1 MQNMDP
7 SVAAQKDWP
16 VKLWLLTASLIFVHS
31 VLSYTG
37 NPWWGDFGTLIV
49 LFWAALS
56 LWPIVKRESD
66 FRLPALYF
74 MLGILF
80 YAAADLIWVILG
92 LGLRLDPG
100 SSISL
105 AYFYI
110 LPNLFFVVAITL
122 YLMVNMHRWNKIQ
135 LLLDLITVSLVTGT
149 AVYNLFLKNQ
159 VGLSIETLPAFLY
172 LALDT
177 IAITIVIT
185 VLVAT
190 RQSPVKDHNIS
201 TILLALVFF
210 MLSDGL
216 YVSQKL
222 NGTFIANEIP
232 DWLYIS
238 ALILLSTGIKIA
250 ARKSPGARNPADFYE
265 ETMDFREGPFWSA
278 AWILLLPILSVLLH
292 GIRIQELLNY
302 ALLVIFYLVASLYVQ
317 NSIAVERTL
326 KERTEH
332 NTLLQVLVAERTAQL
347 QTINHMVQN
356 DQLTGLLSRNRFA
369 ELLDQTL
376 GQKAYAWPLHL
387 ALIDINRFRNINNL
401 YGQEIGDQVLI
412 QAAAIIARR
421 LASNTLIARFG
432 SNEFAVLF
440 HQADDY
446 QAVESQIRQLYADF
460 AEPLL
465 IQPFQIQLQIQ
476 VGIATYP
483 SHAANRGELLQCSL
497 NAVEQA
503 KRLKLNEPC
512 YYDREVH
519 LKLQRRQEVEM
530 ALRRVDMDRE
540 FSLFYQPQYDVEGQT
555 LLGMEALVRWDS
567 LTMPDIGPAEF
578 ITVAEETGLILEIGR
593 WVMRQA
599 MLQIREWN
607 VLMHSNLQMGINVSP
622 LQLEDPQF
630 LGQVRGLIEQTKVL
644 PAWLNFEVTESAAM
658 GSQAT
663 FGDVLKALSDLGAS
677 ISIDDFGTGY
687 SSYAYLKRYA
697 VDYLKIDKALI
708 DSITENSTDTQ
719 IIQAIIAMAK
729 ALKIKTVAEGVE
741 SLEQAQLLQKMGCD
755 KIQGYVF
762 GRPLKASAFFENHL
776 VPHPA
781 GSA

>member
-1 MQNMDP
+1 MKTLNALDTTMPSQN
-7 SVAAQKDWP
+7 WP
-16 VKLWLLTASLIFVHS
+16 ARLWFIPACLIVVHS
-31 VLSYTG
+31 VMTYTG
-37 NPWWGDFGTLIV
+37 NLVWGDFGTLAV
-49 LFWAALS
+49 LFWAALT
-56 LWPIVKRESD
+56 LWPITKHASE
-66 FRLPALYF
+66 FRLTALHF
-74 MLGILF
+74 MVGMLAYATADFLWVLVDKGLGI
-80 YAAADLIWVILG
+80 
-92 LGLRLDPG
+92 DPE
-100 SSISL
+100 SSVFL
-105 AYFYI
+105 AYLFV
-110 LPNLFFVVAITL
+110 LPNLFFVIGITV
-122 YLMVNMHRWNKIQ
+122 YLVSNMHRWNKIQ
-135 LLLDLITVSLVTGT
+135 LMLDLLAVTIVTGV
-149 AVYNLFLKNQ
+149 AVNNLLLNNQ
-159 VGLSIETLPAFLY
+159 VGLSIETLPFYLY
-172 LALDT
+172 LLLDT
-177 IAITIVIT
+177 IAITIVLT
-185 VLVAT
+185 VLVSS
-190 RQSPVKDHNIS
+190 RQPFAKDHGLLTLLIAL
-201 TILLALVFF
+201 ILFLLA
-210 MLSDGL
+210 DGL
-216 YVSQKL
+216 YVSQVL
-222 NGTFIANEIP
+222 TGSFISNKIP
-232 DWLYIS
+232 DWLFFT
-238 ALILLSTGIKIA
+238 ALLLLSTGIKIVAHTTPSKHVA
-250 ARKSPGARNPADFYE
+250 ADSYE
-265 ETMDFREGPFWSA
+265 GTRPFNEGPFWSA
-278 AWILLLPILSVLLH
+278 AWILLLPVLSIFLH
-292 GIRIQELLNY
+292 GILLLEILIY
-302 ALLVIFYLVASLYVQ
+302 ALLVIFYLIASLYVQ

-332 NTLLQVLVAERTAQL
+332 NTSLQVLVAERTAQL

-356 DQLTGLLSRNRFA
+356 DQLTGLLSRNRFT
-369 ELLDQTL
+369 ELLDQTI

-387 ALIDINRFRNINNL
+387 ALIDIIRFRSINNL
-401 YGQEIGDQVLI
+401 YGQEIGDQVLL
-412 QAAAIIARR
+412 QSAAIIARR
-421 LASNTLIARFG
+421 LANSTLIARYG

-446 QAVESQIRQLYADF
+446 QAVENQIRQLYADF
-460 AEPLL
+460 EEP
-465 IQPFQIQLQIQ
+465 ITIHPFQIQLQIQ

-483 SHAANRGELLQCSL
+483 NHAASRGELLQCSL

-503 KRLKLNEPC
+503 KRLKLNEPF

-519 LKLQRRQEVEM
+519 LQIQRRQEVEM

-540 FSLFYQPQYDVEGQT
+540 FSLFYQPQYDVSGQV

-607 VLMHSNLQMGINVSP
+607 ILQHSNLQMGINVSP

-630 LGQVRGLIEQTKVL
+630 LLQVRKLIEETKVV

-658 GSQAT
+658 GSQAA

-708 DSITENSTDTQ
+708 DSITDNSTDTQ

-741 SLEQAQLLQKMGCD
+741 SLDQARLLQEMGCD

-762 GRPLKASAFFENHL
+762 GRPLPAAAFFESHL
-776 VPHPA
+776 
-781 GSA
+781 GQRLT